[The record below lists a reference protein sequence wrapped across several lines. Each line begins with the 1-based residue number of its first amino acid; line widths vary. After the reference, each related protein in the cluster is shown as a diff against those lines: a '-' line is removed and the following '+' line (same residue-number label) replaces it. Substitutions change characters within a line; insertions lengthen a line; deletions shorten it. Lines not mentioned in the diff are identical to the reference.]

1 MEFISKYNKFGRCLN
16 WYFYIY
22 IILWERDRFLV
33 FLYFFLGILVVKKKF
48 FKNKILDNCGG
59 GIVFY
64 VRDLLLYCVCNEVIY
79 NKLNI

>member
-1 MEFISKYNKFGRCLN
+1 M
-16 WYFYIY
+16 
-22 IILWERDRFLV
+22 
-33 FLYFFLGILVVKKKF
+33 VKKKF